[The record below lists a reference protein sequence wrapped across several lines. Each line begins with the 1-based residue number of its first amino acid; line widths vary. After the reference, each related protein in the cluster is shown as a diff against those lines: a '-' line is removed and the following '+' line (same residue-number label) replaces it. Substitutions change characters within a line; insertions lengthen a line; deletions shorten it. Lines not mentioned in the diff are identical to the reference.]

1 MSKGLFM
8 IFIFG
13 LVLWIPL
20 DLVYCWFSG
29 SESFFTENTQFVFG
43 ITILAGFMIAV
54 ALLMVGDWV
63 WRHVAH

>member
-29 SESFFTENTQFVFG
+29 SESLFTENTQFVFG

-63 WRHVAH
+63 RRHRTH